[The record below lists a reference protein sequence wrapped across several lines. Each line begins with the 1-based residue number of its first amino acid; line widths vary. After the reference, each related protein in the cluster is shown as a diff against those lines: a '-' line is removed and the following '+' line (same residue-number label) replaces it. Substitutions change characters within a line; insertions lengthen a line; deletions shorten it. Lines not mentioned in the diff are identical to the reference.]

1 MNDAPK
7 KLESKTKE
15 DLFFCLLASHQ
26 NDIASYIA
34 ILVPR
39 DSDADDIYQEVCAV
53 LWRKFDEF
61 ELNSSFIS
69 WGRKIA
75 YYQILQYRRKKKI
88 DQGMTYSTDTIKL
101 LSDSYCEFRKNNDCR
116 IKILPECVKK
126 LSHKEQLLL
135 QLRYYKSLPIKVIA
149 EQLNL
154 STSMI
159 FKQLA
164 RVHYFLRECILLGIS
179 KEEVE

>member
-1 MNDAPK
+1 
-7 KLESKTKE
+7 
-15 DLFFCLLASHQ
+15 
-26 NDIASYIA
+26 
-34 ILVPR
+34 
-39 DSDADDIYQEVCAV
+39 
-53 LWRKFDEF
+53 
-61 ELNSSFIS
+61 
-69 WGRKIA
+69 
-75 YYQILQYRRKKKI
+75 
-88 DQGMTYSTDTIKL
+88 MTYSTDTIKL